1 MFDWFKNREKGKTDN
16 VVPFPEKTP
25 YIVPPAPVPEKPAT
39 VFYRLGV
46 TDTNTVAFSMGVTE
60 VTMTKGGVRAL
71 IEQLQ
76 LFHDQLSED
85 EE

>member
-1 MFDWFKNREKGKTDN
+1 MFDWFKNKGKDMADN

-25 YIVPPAPVPEKPAT
+25 YIVPPVPEPEKPAI

-46 TDTNTVAFSMGVTE
+46 TDSNRLALSMGMTE
-60 VTMTKGGVRAL
+60 ITMNKIGVQSF

-76 LFHDQLSED
+76 VFRDQLTDED
-85 EE
+85 E